1 MFVHDFDP
9 EFLDLSKRTASPCAA
24 NFRTSMRAT
33 AASVALLTSRS
44 ADGGSSGMAV
54 TSWGSL
60 SMDPP
65 SMLVAV
71 NRSASVH
78 AVIVASRQFCLNLM
92 SDAHADIL
100 ERFSRSDMR
109 EKRFN
114 AEDWDEGPQ
123 KLPVLRGALASQICT
138 VQGTYDYGTHTIF
151 LGRVEDVILSD
162 PANNCQSPLIW
173 LNGSLASLAVKTHA

>member
-1 MFVHDFDP
+1 MFVQEFDP
-9 EFLDLSKRTASPCAA
+9 EFEERSKRVSSPCAA

-33 AASVALLTSRS
+33 AASVALLTSCAS
-44 ADGGSSGMAV
+44 DGKPFGMAV

-71 NRSASVH
+71 NRTASVH
-78 AVIVASRQFCLNLM
+78 SVISATRHFCLNLM
-92 SDAHADIL
+92 GEGHANIL

-109 EKRFN
+109 DKRF
-114 AEDWDEGPQ
+114 ADEDWETGSK

-151 LGRVEDVILSD
+151 LGRVEDVMLPD
-162 PANNCQSPLIW
+162 VANNNLNPLIW
-173 LNGSLASLAVKTHA
+173 FNGSLASLTAKPQT

>member
-1 MFVHDFDP
+1 MFVQEFDP
-9 EFLDLSKRTASPCAA
+9 EFEDRSKRSTSPCAA

-33 AASVALLTSRS
+33 AASVALLTARS
-44 ADGGSSGMAV
+44 SDGTAFGMAV

-71 NRSASVH
+71 NRTASVH
-78 AVIVASRQFCLNLM
+78 AVIATSRHFCLNLM
-92 SDAHADIL
+92 SEGHANIL

-109 EKRFN
+109 DKRFTD
-114 AEDWDEGPQ
+114 EDWEAGPK

-151 LGRVEDVILSD
+151 LGRVEDVMLPD
-162 PANNCQSPLIW
+162 AANNNLNPLIW
-173 LNGSLASLAVKTHA
+173 LNGSLASLTTKPQT